1 MVVGLVGSHLSSR
14 YHMQGKFKLLSL
26 VKLQKPLVLPGK
38 SSASVHAPRDKD
50 SRAVTM
56 KICTCISKL
65 SSHSKTS
72 GVLLLLHWL
81 HIARDAETRCWT
93 IILMQEHPIV
103 LMQERTYDGI
113 SANCLCIICTWRDIP
128 DKGADQ
134 SKVLQA
140 EDLYA
145 YLLDAKF
152 VQNIDVKGS
161 SQLLQRWK
169 RLYIPL
175 LRGTEPYAA
184 AVQACQ
190 SSWEGL

>member
-1 MVVGLVGSHLSSR
+1 MVVGYYLSSR
-14 YHMQGKFKLLSL
+14 SHMQGKLKLLSL

-38 SSASVHAPRDKD
+38 SSASVHPPRDKD

-56 KICTCISKL
+56 KICTCISRL

-72 GVLLLLHWL
+72 GILLSLHRL
-81 HIARDAETRCWT
+81 HIASDAETRCWT
-93 IILMQEHPIV
+93 ITLMFSMQQRTIV
-103 LMQERTYDGI
+103 LMQESTYHGI
-113 SANCLCIICTWRDIP
+113 SANCLCLICTYRAILEKH
-128 DKGADQ
+128 DKW
-134 SKVLQA
+134 KVLQA
-140 EDLYA
+140 KNLYA

-175 LRGTEPYAA
+175 FWGIEPYAA
-184 AVQACQ
+184 AVQA
-190 SSWEGL
+190 